1 MVSFKNLDFRLD
13 GRPSAPIGALSDN
26 MPHTLLKPHIDY
38 GDVIPV
44 SWRSSVVRVAFMKLA
59 ATGVLCALVSGYSN
73 NKDVAWCCTL
83 AAAVNFIACTHY
95 GIVWMIR
102 AQALPSA
109 FSHLLLG
116 RTNIGEIVPVNPSKP
131 KQEAATPSLARAEAS
146 ESLPE
151 SVTIPLVA
159 DADKGD
165 RTQAILYAQ
174 ENAVD
179 SLRFSD
185 WLVT

>member
-1 MVSFKNLDFRLD
+1 MVSFKNIEFRIN
-13 GRPSAPIGALSDN
+13 GSPPAQVGALSDN
-26 MPHTLLKPHIDY
+26 MAHKLLKPHIDY

-44 SWRSSVVRVAFMKLA
+44 SWRSSVVRVVFMKLA
-59 ATGVLCALVSGYSN
+59 ATGVLCALVSGYAA

-95 GIVWMIR
+95 GLVWMIR
-102 AQALPSA
+102 AQALPPA

-116 RTNIGEIVPVNPSKP
+116 RTNTGDIIPVNPGTGAGASSVRT
-131 KQEAATPSLARAEAS
+131 ESAAA
-146 ESLPE
+146 
-151 SVTIPLVA
+151 PLVA
-159 DADKGD
+159 DSDEVERD
-165 RTQAILYAQ
+165 RTHALLYAQ